1 MLFLPEW
8 GLTLTPAAPIP
19 DSITHAGIRAHYFH
33 FVRKMISPSDVE
45 STVLSDSGT
54 DNMSY
59 KNINHFQAQI
69 VSLDERPFEFDYYL
83 KTDEGPK
90 TFVWKVHKSAD
101 SAFKQGDWLEFFIAA
116 DDIMMLV

>member
-1 MLFLPEW
+1 M
-8 GLTLTPAAPIP
+8 
-19 DSITHAGIRAHYFH
+19 
-33 FVRKMISPSDVE
+33 E
-45 STVLSDSGT
+45 SAVLSDSGT

-83 KTDEGPK
+83 KTDEGTK

-101 SAFKQGDWLEFFIAA
+101 SAFKQGDWLEFFIDA